1 MRYGSLFRLKPS
13 NIQLFSQSHVYAG
26 RTCEFGEYVF
36 EEKVAGGALAG
47 AEVGLVMTGQV
58 VGEGILRGRRSE
70 LVRRCSQNHLAAH
83 MAAALHGKLFR
94 KM

>member
-1 MRYGSLFRLKPS
+1 
-13 NIQLFSQSHVYAG
+13 
-26 RTCEFGEYVF
+26 
-36 EEKVAGGALAG
+36 
-47 AEVGLVMTGQV
+47 MTGQV

-83 MAAALHGKLFR
+83 MAALHGKLFG

>member
-36 EEKVAGGALAG
+36 EEQVAGGALAG

-83 MAAALHGKLFR
+83 MAALHGKLFH
-94 KM
+94 KI